1 MGERRPVIRHTQDS
15 RCYVNSPTA
24 LLRSALPLCGAAL
37 APRMNHRATS
47 GRWKGPCWFG
57 MLHERGVCQFGP
69 GYPRLRRPTSSP
81 RVTHLSDYSGCTMLF
96 GSLRHASLKKC
107 CGQKAFTH
115 WCMGVHVCVCIFVF
129 VPGGNNQFWAFGI
142 TMALV
147 CQDYTNMQTG
157 KKNVVYFAICIQW
170 EYKEQWVLYSKYSF
184 NFSVQLLEIYM
195 TPGEKNQM
203 ISLIWL

>member
-96 GSLRHASLKKC
+96 GMLALRNVVDRKLSLIDA
-107 CGQKAFTH
+107 
-115 WCMGVHVCVCIFVF
+115 WVCMCVCVSLCLCWVVTTNFGLLASQWLLSAKTIQICRQEKRTLFTLLYVSNENIK
-129 VPGGNNQFWAFGI
+129 NNQFFI
-142 TMALV
+142 P
-147 CQDYTNMQTG
+147 N
-157 KKNVVYFAICIQW
+157 I
-170 EYKEQWVLYSKYSF
+170 
-184 NFSVQLLEIYM
+184 LL
-195 TPGEKNQM
+195 
-203 ISLIWL
+203 ISQSNS